1 MVKKKNSHWLN
12 SFKWFTIRRPQAI
25 LQPEKLSANALL
37 IAENIHAWK
46 ISDCVFDSYLLHFIE
61 INRTHKKNKNI
72 FGKATGYAEKA
83 TKWGKSSRN
92 GTQLNPCYMREKS
105 AIAVKMHGN
114 SLRLCSHVF
123 ISFPYSGIAVGM
135 IENICKKYREF
146 APSLNSWSN
155 TVE

>member
-1 MVKKKNSHWLN
+1 MVHNSEASSNFAARKAKCQCIADCRKHTRMKDKWLC
-12 SFKWFTIRRPQAI
+12 FWF
-25 LQPEKLSANALL
+25 LL
-37 IAENIHAWK
+37 P
-46 ISDCVFDSYLLHFIE
+46 CVYFHFIE